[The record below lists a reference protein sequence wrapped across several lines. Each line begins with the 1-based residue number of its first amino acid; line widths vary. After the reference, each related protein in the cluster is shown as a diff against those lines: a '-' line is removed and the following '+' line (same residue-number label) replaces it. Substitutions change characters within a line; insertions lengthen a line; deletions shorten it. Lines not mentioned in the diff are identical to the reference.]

1 MSLGLYSLGYPSLGL
16 MYGAPRTNYGFLL
29 FDYAPNTRGFMR
41 EVFTWKT
48 DILEAQDGTEQR
60 RAMRSLPRRRFEYA
74 LTLTGQDAADFESLA
89 YGSPQFKYATPVW
102 TDGAHLTTAAA
113 IDSDFLM
120 LDPANLGFVASGY
133 ILIYQ
138 DKTKYEFAKL
148 ANVLSDRLILTETTF
163 YAWPQGAL
171 VYPIVFTQ
179 LDMPFNSAWFD
190 QHTFDTEIALDV
202 IALDSYNN
210 LPVASAPVTYNGL
223 EVLEARTNW
232 VQTPTV
238 DVVTDYRSID
248 SGVGIFNRV
257 SFKRQPNVT
266 RNFKWHLDGRAAIQ
280 AFRAFINRR
289 MGRLKPF
296 YLARGLDDFVLAAPI
311 ADDAVDIVVK
321 GQHYPFYVGANKGRE
336 HIAIT
341 LLDGTKIYKEVTA
354 ASVSSGNTVLTINA
368 AIGFDVAPED
378 VLQIAWLV
386 KSRLAADQVTIEWWK
401 PDFAE
406 VDMSLV
412 SVL

>member
-1 MSLGLYSLGYPSLGL
+1 MSLGLYSLAYPSLGL

-29 FDYAPNTRGFMR
+29 FDYAPNTRAYMR

-60 RAMRSLPRRRFEYA
+60 RAMRSLPRRSFDYG
-74 LTLTGQDAADFESLA
+74 LTLSGQDALNFESLA
-89 YGSPQFKYATPVW
+89 YGSPQFSYATPVW
-102 TDGAHLTTAAA
+102 TDGATLTAPAA
-113 IDSDFLM
+113 IDTDTLM
-120 LDPANLGFVASGY
+120 LDPANLGFWSSGY

-138 DKTKYEFAKL
+138 DQTKYEFARL

-163 YAWPQGAL
+163 YAWPEGAL
-171 VYPIVFTQ
+171 VYPIIFSR
-179 LDMPFNSAWFD
+179 LAMPINTTWFD
-190 QHTFDTEIALDV
+190 QQTLDTNITLDA

-210 LPVASAPVTYNGL
+210 LPTVAAPATYNGL
-223 EVLEARTNW
+223 EVLEARHNW
-232 VQTPTV
+232 ISDPSFDTA
-238 DVVTDYRSID
+238 TDYRAID
-248 SGVGIFNRV
+248 SGVGVFARV
-257 SFKRQPNVT
+257 SFKRQPMVT

-280 AFRAFINRR
+280 AFRAFIARR

-296 YLARGLDDFVLAAPI
+296 YLARTLDDFVLATPI
-311 ADDAVDIVVK
+311 ADDAVDIVVQ

-341 LLDGTKIYKEVTA
+341 LLDGTKIYKQVTA
-354 ASVSSGNTVLTINA
+354 ASVSSGNTILTINA

-386 KSRLAADQVTIEWWK
+386 KSRLAADEVTIEWWK

-406 VDMSLV
+406 ADTPFV